1 MMKVIIKYVS
11 NEVEKQKEMDNF
23 KSVLEFQNN
32 IEIRAVDDDI
42 ETTFRIQKDSIVL
55 ITISK

>member
-1 MMKVIIKYVS
+1 MKIIIKYVS

-23 KSVLEFQNN
+23 KSILEFQNK
-32 IEIRAVDDDI
+32 IEIKAVDDDI
-42 ETTFRIQKDSIVL
+42 ETTFRIQKDSIVS

>member
-1 MMKVIIKYVS
+1 MKVIIKYVS

-23 KSVLEFQNN
+23 KSILEFQNK
-32 IEIRAVDDDI
+32 IEIKAVDDDI
-42 ETTFRIQKDSIVL
+42 ETTFRIQKDSIVS

>member
-1 MMKVIIKYVS
+1 MKVIIKYVS